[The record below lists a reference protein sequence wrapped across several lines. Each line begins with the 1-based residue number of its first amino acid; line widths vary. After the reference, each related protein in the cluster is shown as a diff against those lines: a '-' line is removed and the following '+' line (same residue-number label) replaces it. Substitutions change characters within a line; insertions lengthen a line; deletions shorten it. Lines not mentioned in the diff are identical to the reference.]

1 MADSLTDVARAL
13 SVSPATLRRWVA
25 EGIVPLSDG
34 QWTPAALAQA
44 RIVAR
49 MRARGHSLAA
59 LRGAA
64 KEGRLAYGYLEDL
77 FPERGG
83 APRTLAQ
90 AAQETGIEPELIRRI
105 WAAAG
110 FPSASVERLSD
121 DDIELL
127 RRFGAVL
134 DAGLPL
140 VAFLQIVRVYGQA
153 LAQIADAEVK
163 LFHLYV
169 HEPMIRDGSP
179 VLEMAEELS
188 DLAAELLPLT
198 GPIMDSVHTR
208 LLHHFLEQDVVGHL
222 ESVADD
228 ARVIKTIGDEVMVVG
243 TDLSALVDWAV
254 GFQKMQTERPL
265 PRIGLHAGS
274 VLYRDGD
281 YYGRAV
287 NLASRVA
294 ARATGGEVLVTSEVR
309 AVAGRHLAFQPIGA
323 VKLKGFDEATELFL
337 AAPR

>member
-34 QWTPAALAQA
+34 EWTPAALAQA

-49 MRARGHSLAA
+49 MRARGHSLAQ

-83 APRTLAQ
+83 APRTLTQ
-90 AAQETGIEPELIRRI
+90 AAEETGIEPELIRRI

-110 FPSASVERLSD
+110 FPAASVEQLSD
-121 DDIELL
+121 DDVELL

-169 HEPMIRDGSP
+169 HEPMIRDGAP
-179 VLEMAEELS
+179 ALGDGRGAVGPG
-188 DLAAELLPLT
+188 AELLPLT
-198 GPIMDSVHTR
+198 GPIMDAVHTR
-208 LLHHFLEQDVVGHL
+208 LP
-222 ESVADD
+222 A
-228 ARVIKTIGDEVMVVG
+228 
-243 TDLSALVDWAV
+243 
-254 GFQKMQTERPL
+254 PL
-265 PRIGLHAGS
+265 PR
-274 VLYRDGD
+274 
-281 YYGRAV
+281 
-287 NLASRVA
+287 
-294 ARATGGEVLVTSEVR
+294 
-309 AVAGRHLAFQPIGA
+309 AGRRR
-323 VKLKGFDEATELFL
+323 
-337 AAPR
+337 APGGWSPTTRRWGGCGW